1 MAQRARNLTA
11 VACVAAEA
19 WVQSLTWGS
28 GLKDLARW
36 HLRCRLQLRQ
46 QLPCPTSVVV
56 KKKKKIQKRE
66 VWMDEKDK
74 NVLYKQLHRTFVNRL
89 MSSYSTHL
97 RRVLQYYKANI
108 VRS

>member
-1 MAQRARNLTA
+1 
-11 VACVAAEA
+11 
-19 WVQSLTWGS
+19 
-28 GLKDLARW
+28 
-36 HLRCRLQLRQ
+36 
-46 QLPCPTSVVV
+46 
-56 KKKKKIQKRE
+56 
-66 VWMDEKDK
+66 MDEKDK